1 MVFKGHD
8 KSEESSGY
16 ASKTS
21 KFLTKSRT
29 GNSQYTSTNSSIGLE
44 YSKITEQDVQDEF
57 LRLYTQLELL
67 KEKNMRVGNRHIA
80 SKITAM
86 QDAACKHDHEQDHEF
101 IARKNCKLNNMIC
114 MVTDKIVCT
123 TIVPEE
129 EEKVTEEGSSGKIK
143 RQSVSFAQSVDA
155 NGDTGATRDSGT
167 CVEEVSGESTSVV
180 DASIELSCRD
190 DKTDS
195 PSGNRNGRLIKS
207 GHARTHAIV
216 INLDDKSRF
225 TEEVTV

>member
-8 KSEESSGY
+8 KSEDSGY

-21 KFLTKSRT
+21 KFLTKGRT
-29 GNSQYTSTNSSIGLE
+29 GNSQYTSTNSSIGME
-44 YSKITEQDVQDEF
+44 YSKITEQDVQEEF

-67 KEKNMRVGNRHIA
+67 KEKNMRVGNRHLA
-80 SKITAM
+80 SKISAM
-86 QDAACKHDHEQDHEF
+86 QDAACKHDHDNDHDHEF

-114 MVTDKIVCT
+114 MVTDNIVCT

-129 EEKVTEEGSSGKIK
+129 DKETDESSSGKVK

-155 NGDTGATRDSGT
+155 NGDTGATRKSSV
-167 CVEEVSGESTSVV
+167 CVEEASVESTSVV

-190 DKTDS
+190 EKTDS